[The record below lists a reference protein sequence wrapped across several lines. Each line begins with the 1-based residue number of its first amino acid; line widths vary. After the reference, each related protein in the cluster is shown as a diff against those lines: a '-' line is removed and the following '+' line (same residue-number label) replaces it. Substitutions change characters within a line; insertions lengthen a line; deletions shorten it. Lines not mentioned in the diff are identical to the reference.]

1 MRQLGFIAI
10 AACIKYEL
18 TFSEIRAHE
27 RALLSHNNISYS
39 TRDRRKAIANF

>member
-27 RALLSHNNISYS
+27 RALLSHNNII
-39 TRDRRKAIANF
+39 AIALAIGEKL